1 MCYNRRK
8 SKENN
13 GRLLTVNT
21 DIALSISNNILV
33 NKTIDL
39 GNTIRGRGEI
49 DKAIS
54 VLTVSNLPLFS
65 LLLRSVYKASTSG

>member
-21 DIALSISNNILV
+21 DIALSISP
-33 NKTIDL
+33 
-39 GNTIRGRGEI
+39 
-49 DKAIS
+49 
-54 VLTVSNLPLFS
+54 LPLIVLPRSIVLFTKMLLVSYHYS
-65 LLLRSVYKASTSG
+65 LPPGKDSHCGLVGSE